1 MVLKAAAR
9 AAGSHPLATGD
20 HGVGVEVPKGGSWGG
35 VGVVGGTPWGGAVR
49 RAGVGGQEALGAWPG
64 HKAMVP
70 VQSL

>member
-1 MVLKAAAR
+1 
-9 AAGSHPLATGD
+9 
-20 HGVGVEVPKGGSWGG
+20 VGVPRGGSWGE

-49 RAGVGGQEALGAWPG
+49 RAGVGGQEALGAWPD